1 MITRSSDSSKN
12 ERIYKSFVKYD
23 RSKAMSV
30 IREDDNES
38 GVSSFVDFG
47 RGDSFSSAQK
57 FGTFRAKRDKSDSVK

>member
-1 MITRSSDSSKN
+1 VISRSSDSSKN

-47 RGDSFSSAQK
+47 RESSFASATK
-57 FGTFRAKRDKSDSVK
+57 FGTFRSKRDKSDSVK